1 MPAAT
6 PAAIA
11 AEHLKDFGFLLKD
24 VSRLYSRNFERLSAA
39 LGLSLAQCRV
49 LAYLERH
56 EGISQARLAELTDTD
71 PMTLARLLAL
81 MTADGL
87 VERATDPAN
96 QLFLLM
102 PALALL
108 DEIWRLS
115 DQARDQSLQGLS
127 ASKSATLTRL
137 PLRMQNNLGALVPG
151 GGDTQASTSSTS
163 TPMAAT
169 C

>member
-1 MPAAT
+1 MPAVTSAASPAT
-6 PAAIA
+6 AP

-24 VSRLYSRNFERLSAA
+24 VSRLYSRNFERQSAA

-71 PMTLARLLAL
+71 PMTLARLLAR

-87 VERATDPAN
+87 VERQTDPVDRRAN
-96 QLFLLM
+96 QLFLQM

-115 DQARDQSLQGLS
+115 DQARDQSL
-127 ASKSATLTRL
+127 
-137 PLRMQNNLGALVPG
+137 
-151 GGDTQASTSSTS
+151 
-163 TPMAAT
+163 
-169 C
+169 